1 MSTRTPTPSHNT
13 TAPSRDSRHR
23 EKPFRHDPGR
33 PGLDEEATDD
43 LAWERWLATR
53 NSARPDIEARNWLLT
68 RHLDLAKTIA
78 AGYSIRNDI
87 LGARDEMA
95 SFAIDGLLD
104 ALCRF
109 DPGADVAFTTYAAYR
124 IRGAIIDGLRQI
136 DWAPRS
142 VRAFTRMVAE
152 AQDRLTAKTGRR
164 PDRSELAK
172 ELGMTLSELSRAES
186 KEQRSRLAS
195 LDVDMTSETGDVM
208 RVADTVANHISD
220 IEEVESRLLAETML
234 LSMPPRSRLVLY
246 LSIVEGMVLS
256 EVAEILGV
264 TESRVCQI
272 RSQGLRQ
279 LRSTFSD
286 LGSELGVVA

>member
-1 MSTRTPTPSHNT
+1 MSTRTPTPSYNT
-13 TAPSRDSRHR
+13 TAPSRDSGNRN
-23 EKPFRHDPGR
+23 KPFRHHPGR

-43 LAWERWLATR
+43 LAWQRWLATR
-53 NSARPDIEARNWLLT
+53 NGARPDIEARNWLLT
-68 RHLDLAKTIA
+68 RHLDLAKSIA

-109 DPGADVAFTTYAAYR
+109 DPDADVAFSTYAAYR

-142 VRAFTRMVAE
+142 VRAFTRMVAD

-164 PDRSELAK
+164 PDRSELAS
-172 ELGMTLSELSRAES
+172 ELGMTLAELCRAES

-195 LDVDMTSETGDVM
+195 LDVDLTSETGDVM
-208 RVADTVANHISD
+208 HVADTVADHISD
-220 IEEVESRLLAETML
+220 IEAVESRLLAETML
-234 LSMPPRSRLVLY
+234 LAMPPRSRLVLY
-246 LSIVEGMVLS
+246 LSVVEGMVLS

-286 LGSELGVVA
+286 LGSDLGVVA